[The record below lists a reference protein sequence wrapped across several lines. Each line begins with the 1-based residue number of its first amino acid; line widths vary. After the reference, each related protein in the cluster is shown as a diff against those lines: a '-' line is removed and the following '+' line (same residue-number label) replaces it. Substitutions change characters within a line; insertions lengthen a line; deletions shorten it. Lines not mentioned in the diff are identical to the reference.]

1 MDYES
6 IKKLIDDM
14 GNSKLSS
21 LEIDFPDGTKI
32 NMKKGNG
39 QNCLGNK
46 DLNEINEN
54 IDFGRK
60 DNTESVHQNS
70 AYKNISINTEENN
83 NNQSNVNAEDDKIYK
98 YVKSPMVGTFY
109 SKPSPDEKSYI
120 EVGEKI
126 KKGATTCIIEAMKL
140 MNEIETE
147 FEGEVVEILK
157 KDGDP
162 VEYGENLIKLK

>member
-32 NMKKGNG
+32 NMKKGIN
-39 QNCLGNK
+39 QNCFENK
-46 DLNEINEN
+46 NLEEKNDIARKNSIECASQN
-54 IDFGRK
+54 I
-60 DNTESVHQNS
+60 V
-70 AYKNISINTEENN
+70 YKNIDDEEKSNSKINANI
-83 NNQSNVNAEDDKIYK
+83 EDEKIYK

-120 EVGEKI
+120 EVGETI
-126 KKGATTCIIEAMKL
+126 KKGTTTCIIEAMKL

-147 FEGEVVEILK
+147 FEGKVVEILK

-162 VEYGENLIKLK
+162 VEFGENLIKLK